1 MISCDQAKKLL
12 VSGSSRL
19 GHEAAGG
26 LIKQGLEI

>member
-1 MISCDQAKKLL
+1 VNQAKKLLL

-26 LIKQGLEI
+26 LIKQGLGI